1 MWFNHEQI
9 TTDGDLDTIANL
21 QRDMK
26 FGTPRK
32 LSCKVSWVDSSP
44 ESSRAYSK
52 TSLGGSGGT
61 HLMGLGHGASRGAA
75 RCCPWPWP
83 LPEDGKILH
92 RDISKNN
99 IIIIEFPAK
108 EAPKGRLIDLDL
120 AKELD
125 SMPSGARQKN
135 GTMHHHQSSGS
146 SLIMTSLL
154 IPSSSTLPPM
164 TSPLLLPP
172 CLASRISLDPQL
184 MAIEVLEG
192 KGHTS
197 ARLRVI
203 FNLFVWMCIRYGY
216 EVTGRQK

>member
-125 SMPSGARQKN
+125 SMTRRPGRSIVSPTWTSASVGK
-135 GTMHHHQSSGS
+135 SGS
-146 SLIMTSLL
+146 GC
-154 IPSSSTLPPM
+154 PSHICGGSRRSTL
-164 TSPLLLPP
+164 
-172 CLASRISLDPQL
+172 
-184 MAIEVLEG
+184 
-192 KGHTS
+192 
-197 ARLRVI
+197 
-203 FNLFVWMCIRYGY
+203 
-216 EVTGRQK
+216 